1 MTNWIVLQDNELKL
15 VYLKAGVPTEVI
27 NNFVYQGY
35 EVRYV
40 F

>member
-1 MTNWIVLQDNELKL
+1 MNNWIILQDNELKL

-27 NNFVYQGY
+27 NSFVYQGY